1 MHDSSELYT
10 TTEKAT
16 KSSTSTEISLSF
28 VPQTA
33 YAVMEI
39 CWLCRPNRC
48 GKEGIECIE
57 PVRHCYTPCVQMESQ
72 VSRTSSALSAC
83 STPLAP
89 LRPALRSYTSAT
101 EAQVNVAASKPDC
114 ETTASVSLSLS
125 ATGIRS
131 PKITP
136 ASSGTNFYA
145 ELVRRKSVVTFNE
158 CA

>member
-83 STPLAP
+83 STPL
-89 LRPALRSYTSAT
+89 RPALRAYTSAT
-101 EAQVNVAASKPDC
+101 EGQVNVASKPDC
-114 ETTASVSLSLS
+114 ETSASVSLSLS
-125 ATGIRS
+125 TTGNRS
-131 PKITP
+131 PQITP

>member
-1 MHDSSELYT
+1 MVHDCSELYT

-16 KSSTSTEISLSF
+16 KSSTSTEIFLSF
-28 VPQTA
+28 VTQTA

-57 PVRHCYTPCVQMESQ
+57 PVRHCSTPCVQMEIQ

-83 STPLAP
+83 STPLGP

-101 EAQVNVAASKPDC
+101 EGQVNVASKPDC
-114 ETTASVSLSLS
+114 ETTASVSLSIS
-125 ATGIRS
+125 TTGIRS

-136 ASSGTNFYA
+136 ASSGTNFYS
-145 ELVRRKSVVTFNE
+145 EIVRRKNSVTFNE

>member
-1 MHDSSELYT
+1 MHDCSELYT

-39 CWLCRPNRC
+39 YWLCRPNRC

-57 PVRHCYTPCVQMESQ
+57 PMRHCYTPCVPMESQ

-83 STPLAP
+83 STPL
-89 LRPALRSYTSAT
+89 RPALRSYTSAT
-101 EAQVNVAASKPDC
+101 EGQVNVASKPDC

-125 ATGIRS
+125 TTGIRS

-145 ELVRRKSVVTFNE
+145 ELVRRKHVVTFNE
-158 CA
+158 CT